1 MDNAQ
6 RAIMEGREANDLLES
21 AAFKRATESLRQA
34 IMDKW
39 ANSPIRDVE
48 GQHELRLMV
57 KLLDDL
63 IGNLKQAV
71 FDGTFTEKDLEI
83 KRSAVDAIRRAAKAL

>member
-1 MDNAQ
+1 MDSAQ
-6 RAIMEGREANDLLES
+6 RTIMEGREASDLLES
-21 AAFKRATESLRQA
+21 PAFKRATESLRQA

-39 ANSPIRDVE
+39 AASPIRDVE
-48 GQHELRLMV
+48 GQHELRLMI